1 MTEDQTKSA
10 RFWNVIT
17 RIRIYVTNIL
27 FLAIMLMIVVS
38 ISFSFFI
45 SSDLKDPEGKA
56 LIFNPQGPIVEQLEG
71 VGDPLSLLLQG
82 PPQQGVLVREVLEL
96 LESAESDERIEH
108 IILKLENI
116 YGTGQAVLFDVGQ
129 ALKKLRESG
138 KNIISVGDSY
148 DDTSYYL
155 ASFSNEIILNPDGMI
170 LLTGFSR
177 YRTYYKSFLDKLKIT
192 VNLFR
197 VGKYKSA
204 MEPYIRDDMSESAK
218 EASRTWMG
226 VLWDS
231 WKEVVARN
239 RNMLPSEIQNIADN
253 APILIKEE
261 KGDIAKALVKV
272 KLVDKLLSRTE
283 TRKYLEELI
292 G

>member
-10 RFWNVIT
+10 RLWNAIT

-27 FLAIMLMIVVS
+27 FLTIMLIIVVS

-129 ALKKLRESG
+129 ALKKLRES
-138 KNIISVGDSY
+138 
-148 DDTSYYL
+148 TCT
-155 ASFSNEIILNPDGMI
+155 NE
-170 LLTGFSR
+170 
-177 YRTYYKSFLDKLKIT
+177 Y
-192 VNLFR
+192 
-197 VGKYKSA
+197 
-204 MEPYIRDDMSESAK
+204 
-218 EASRTWMG
+218 
-226 VLWDS
+226 
-231 WKEVVARN
+231 
-239 RNMLPSEIQNIADN
+239 
-253 APILIKEE
+253 
-261 KGDIAKALVKV
+261 
-272 KLVDKLLSRTE
+272 
-283 TRKYLEELI
+283 
-292 G
+292 